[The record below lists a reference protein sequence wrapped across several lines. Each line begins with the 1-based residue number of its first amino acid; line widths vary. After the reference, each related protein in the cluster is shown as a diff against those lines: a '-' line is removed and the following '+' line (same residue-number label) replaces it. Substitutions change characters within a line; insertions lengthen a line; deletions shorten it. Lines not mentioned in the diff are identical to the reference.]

1 MHPNQDSWTYEY
13 PVSSSPCLDPVTNS
27 TSSLL
32 EFFNL
37 LSGAWDFLTVVLLVK
52 TEAKKTLTTLSFSLS
67 DVLFNALK
75 DPYFPYSAF
84 CCWYTCKSPTCC
96 PWFPWCA
103 WWSWLSLI
111 LFFFF
116 NFMIPTYHIT
126 TMLFVHQPCVSSIH
140 RTDGYPHPPSSF
152 LDLFWDQTKPIG
164 KNIFTSLRGCT
175 SCLSLTDSDPQIR
188 SHGHWNKAHLLM
200 PVPRPII
207 DVSYQCPPSH
217 ILILSYLWK
226 LMKTDC
232 SEMHSWKNLKI
243 NSS

>member
-1 MHPNQDSWTYEY
+1 MDLWISSFLKSLPWSCHQQYLFLAWVFQSALWGLGFLDSGLASKDWGKEDTDYL
-13 PVSSSPCLDPVTNS
+13 VL
-27 TSSLL
+27 
-32 EFFNL
+32 F
-37 LSGAWDFLTVVLLVK
+37 TVRCP
-52 TEAKKTLTTLSFSLS
+52 SY
-67 DVLFNALK
+67 LFNALK

-116 NFMIPTYHIT
+116 IFLIPTYHIT

-217 ILILSYLWK
+217 ILILSFLWK